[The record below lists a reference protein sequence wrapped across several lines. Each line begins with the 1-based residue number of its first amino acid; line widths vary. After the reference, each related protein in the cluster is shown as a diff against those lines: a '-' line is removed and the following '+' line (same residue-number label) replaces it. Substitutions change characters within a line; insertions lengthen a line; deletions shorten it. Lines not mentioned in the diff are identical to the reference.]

1 MSHFRAILVKY
12 VCGYGDPAFAALV
25 CTGNV
30 TLKNYSTGMGSISG
44 TVRGITGNVILRV
57 W

>member
-1 MSHFRAILVKY
+1 MKGRTVP
-12 VCGYGDPAFAALV
+12 VQAADI
-25 CTGNV
+25 
-30 TLKNYSTGMGSISG
+30 TGMDSITG